1 MIHGAWSRRR
11 RLSMSSGAQRKR
23 ARRPTRLGWTTS
35 GRPSRR
41 LAACAMW
48 SWLRSAAPT
57 AGAAHVGPHP
67 PAHRAAIGPQ
77 PPFQGTVAS
86 ICMELPLRMQRAIA
100 VCEGGGGGGSRLR
113 LHVSRVATLG
123 VRGCRGMQRGSP
135 HPACKHMYPGGA
147 RRSSSTRP
155 RRQRSLWAAD
165 SLSCA
170 RRRSPRS
177 RSAWTLISQR
187 RRGTRRKM
195 GREEGRVRSSHPQRS
210 SASAETGCGL
220 PLVGGR
226 DLARS
231 GWRVAAAVC
240 GGVARSGGRG
250 G

>member
-100 VCEGGGGGGSRLR
+100 VCEGGGEGAG
-113 LHVSRVATLG
+113 
-123 VRGCRGMQRGSP
+123 RGCGSM
-135 HPACKHMYPGGA
+135 C
-147 RRSSSTRP
+147 
-155 RRQRSLWAAD
+155 Q
-165 SLSCA
+165 
-170 RRRSPRS
+170 
-177 RSAWTLISQR
+177 
-187 RRGTRRKM
+187 
-195 GREEGRVRSSHPQRS
+195 
-210 SASAETGCGL
+210 GL
-220 PLVGGR
+220 QPWVLE
-226 DLARS
+226 
-231 GWRVAAAVC
+231 AAAVC
-240 GGVARSGGRG
+240 SGARPIQLVSICIQVERDGRARLVRG
-250 G
+250 GSARCGLPTAYRAREGGHLGAARPGL

>member
-1 MIHGAWSRRR
+1 M
-11 RLSMSSGAQRKR
+11 K
-23 ARRPTRLGWTTS
+23 
-35 GRPSRR
+35 
-41 LAACAMW
+41 
-48 SWLRSAAPT
+48 
-57 AGAAHVGPHP
+57 
-67 PAHRAAIGPQ
+67 
-77 PPFQGTVAS
+77 
-86 ICMELPLRMQRAIA
+86 
-100 VCEGGGGGGSRLR
+100 GGGGGRSRLR
-113 LHVSRVATLG
+113 LHMSRVATLG
-123 VRGCRGMQRGSP
+123 VRGCRGMQRGSL

-147 RRSSSTRP
+147 RRSSSTRR

-231 GWRVAAAVC
+231 GWRDSGSGRMRRCGSQWWSWWVEGGVPRVWGVASPNAAAY
-240 GGVARSGGRG
+240 RTLRLY
-250 G
+250 